1 MESGGEAE
9 NSLRE
14 NLEVSVTV
22 EDLKVILGRL
32 GDLEDPYF
40 KHLEVIRESQGL
52 CLAKFGVQEASDV
65 QGDDDQQMVGGSEV
79 NCIFVCLYI
88 CIFEYLIIHVFIYL

>member
-52 CLAKFGVQEASDV
+52 CLAKFDVQEASDV

-88 CIFEYLIIHVFIYL
+88 CIFVI